1 MVMIATRFFDLIV
14 GNNRL
19 ESIDGSINH
28 NSMIMTMILEF
39 INRPGRL
46 SLATLFKTEDEV
58 EKDMKIKR

>member
-39 INRPGRL
+39 INRPG
-46 SLATLFKTEDEV
+46 
-58 EKDMKIKR
+58 